1 MLKRTTP
8 PLVPHCPMH
17 ISLVHP
23 SLSHRSTSP
32 HPAASIIATL
42 TNRTARLLMPV
53 LATCRTPF
61 DNLQSCRLTSQ
72 RNSPSNGNPN
82 AGVWLCVLA
91 MLACIGCDTAN
102 PESLKWLQS
111 NPKPDSIRV
120 GILHSQTGTMA
131 IAETSLRHAEI
142 MAIEEINA
150 QGGVLGR
157 PLLPVVRDGR
167 SRSDIF
173 KKRAKNL
180 IQDESVA
187 VVFGCWTSADR
198 KAVLPLFEQ
207 ENQLLFYP
215 LQYEGNESSRNV
227 FYFGSTPN
235 QQILPALDWFAS
247 EPGGSKKR
255 VFLIGSDYVF
265 PHTANYIVRK
275 YLDTKALAVV
285 GEHYIPMASRDFEQ
299 SIQAILKAEPDLILS
314 TINGE
319 SNIAFYNALLE
330 AGIDSAKLPVV
341 ATSIGEYELR
351 LLLPEAVTGHFS
363 AWSYFQSIDSGANR
377 RFVGNFQAE
386 YGEDRPV
393 DDPME
398 AAYTQVHLW
407 KIAVEKAGTTDPDAV
422 RKVLES
428 GLEFEAPGGRVR
440 IDPRNHHLAKR
451 FRLGKIQSDR
461 QFAIVYES
469 PEAIAPEPYPDF
481 AFPDWDCDW
490 TKSGLRKGPP
500 VPIPSVDRTPAR

>member
-1 MLKRTTP
+1 MLKRTTL
-8 PLVPHCPMH
+8 PLAPHCLMP
-17 ISLVHP
+17 ISLGP
-23 SLSHRSTSP
+23 SGLPHRSTSP
-32 HPAASIIATL
+32 YRSNSLVAPLA
-42 TNRTARLLMPV
+42 NRTASPLMPSH
-53 LATCRTPF
+53 ATCRTPF
-61 DNLQSCRLTSQ
+61 AHPQPRGLTS
-72 RNSPSNGNPN
+72 RRDALTTAKPN
-82 AGVWLCVLA
+82 AWAWLCVLA
-91 MLACIGCDTAN
+91 MLACCGCDTEN
-102 PESLKWLQS
+102 PESLAWLQP
-111 NPKPDSIRV
+111 NPKPDPIRV

-173 KKRAKNL
+173 KKRARDL

-198 KAVLPLFEQ
+198 KAVLPLFER

-215 LQYEGNESSRNV
+215 LQYEGNESSRNI
-227 FYFGSTPN
+227 FYSGSTPN

-247 EPGGSKKR
+247 ESGGSKKR

-265 PHTANYIVRK
+265 PRTANYIVRK
-275 YLDTKALAVV
+275 YLDNKALAVV
-285 GEHYIPMASRDFEQ
+285 GEHYIPMASRDLEQ

-319 SNIAFYNALLE
+319 SNIAFYNALLQ

-351 LLLPEAVTGHFS
+351 LLTPEAVAGHFS

-377 RFVGNFQAE
+377 RFVENFQEE
-386 YGEDRPV
+386 YGEDRPI

-407 KIAVEKAGTTDPDAV
+407 KIAVEKAGTTDPDAI

-428 GLEFEAPGGRVR
+428 DIEFDAPGGRVR
-440 IDPRNHHLAKR
+440 VDARNHHLFKR

-469 PEAIAPEPYPDF
+469 PETIAPEPYPAF

-500 VPIPSVDRTPAR
+500 VPIPGIHRTTAR

>member
-1 MLKRTTP
+1 MRLAG
-8 PLVPHCPMH
+8 LC
-17 ISLVHP
+17 I
-23 SLSHRSTSP
+23 
-32 HPAASIIATL
+32 L
-42 TNRTARLLMPV
+42 T
-53 LATCRTPF
+53 
-61 DNLQSCRLTSQ
+61 
-72 RNSPSNGNPN
+72 
-82 AGVWLCVLA
+82 
-91 MLACIGCDTAN
+91 MLACCGCDTAAN
-102 PESLKWLQS
+102 PPWMEWLQP
-111 NPKPDSIRV
+111 NKKPEPIRV

-131 IAETSLRHAEI
+131 MAETSLRHTEI

-157 PLLPVVRDGR
+157 PLLPIVRDGR
-167 SRSDIF
+167 SRTDIF

-180 IQDESVA
+180 IHDENVD

-198 KAVLPLFEQ
+198 KAILPLFEQ
-207 ENQLLFYP
+207 ENKLLFYP

-227 FYFGSTPN
+227 FYSGSTPN

-247 EPGGSKKR
+247 EPGGNKKR

-265 PHTANYIVRK
+265 PRTANYIVRK
-275 YLDTKALAVV
+275 YLDTKSLAVV
-285 GEHYIPMASRDFEQ
+285 GEQYLPMDSRDFEQ

-319 SNIAFYNALLE
+319 SNIAFYNALLR

-351 LLLPEAVTGHFS
+351 LLPAEAIAGHFS
-363 AWSYFQSIDSGANR
+363 AWSYFQSVDSGTNR
-377 RFVGNFQAE
+377 RFVESFQAE
-386 YGEDRPV
+386 YGEDRPI

-407 KIAVEKAGTTDPDAV
+407 KIAVQKAGTTDPDAI

-428 GLEFEAPGGRVR
+428 GIEFEAPSGRVR
-440 IDPRNHHLAKR
+440 LDPRNHHLFKR
-451 FRLGKIQSDR
+451 FRLGQIQSDR
-461 QFAIVYES
+461 RVSIVYES
-469 PEAIAPEPYPDF
+469 PEAIPPEPYPAF
-481 AFPDWDCDW
+481 AFPDWNCDW

-500 VPIPSVDRTPAR
+500 VPIPGIDRTSAN

>member
-1 MLKRTTP
+1 
-8 PLVPHCPMH
+8 
-17 ISLVHP
+17 
-23 SLSHRSTSP
+23 
-32 HPAASIIATL
+32 
-42 TNRTARLLMPV
+42 
-53 LATCRTPF
+53 
-61 DNLQSCRLTSQ
+61 
-72 RNSPSNGNPN
+72 
-82 AGVWLCVLA
+82 

-247 EPGGSKKR
+247 EQGGSKKR

-285 GEHYIPMASRDFEQ
+285 GDGQ
-299 SIQAILKAEPDLILS
+299 
-314 TINGE
+314 
-319 SNIAFYNALLE
+319 
-330 AGIDSAKLPVV
+330 
-341 ATSIGEYELR
+341 
-351 LLLPEAVTGHFS
+351 
-363 AWSYFQSIDSGANR
+363 
-377 RFVGNFQAE
+377 
-386 YGEDRPV
+386 
-393 DDPME
+393 
-398 AAYTQVHLW
+398 
-407 KIAVEKAGTTDPDAV
+407 
-422 RKVLES
+422 
-428 GLEFEAPGGRVR
+428 
-440 IDPRNHHLAKR
+440 
-451 FRLGKIQSDR
+451 
-461 QFAIVYES
+461 
-469 PEAIAPEPYPDF
+469 
-481 AFPDWDCDW
+481 
-490 TKSGLRKGPP
+490 
-500 VPIPSVDRTPAR
+500 